1 MRKMLLLAQLWLFFF
16 FFTSFSKKSWYMQ
29 TKGLSKWKYLIQS
42 RSTAIRSNFFSV
54 FSTFLFCSSEKQCVY
69 FKPLKHL
76 EKCWRQGLFRK
87 NITLA
92 QRDIADF
99 GILAIKNN
107 YNITSMTFDANAD
120 TFSMITASFRLSLK
134 YILGEKTLTHYEFHW
149 LDLIWFL
156 GFNFIFISIIC
167 KCMAHIQIK

>member
-1 MRKMLLLAQLWLFFF
+1 MLISQHAVLCEKFCHWHTFDCFF

-42 RSTAIRSNFFSV
+42 RSIAIRSNFFSV
-54 FSTFLFCSSEKQCVY
+54 FRTFSFCSSEKQCVY
-69 FKPLKHL
+69 FKHLKHL

-87 NITLA
+87 NITFA

-107 YNITSMTFDANAD
+107 YNITSMTFDANPD
-120 TFSMITASFRLSLK
+120 TFSMITASVRFSLK
-134 YILGEKTLTHYEFHW
+134 HIFDQKTLTHYEFHR
-149 LDLIWFL
+149 LNIIWIL
-156 GFNFIFISIIC
+156 
-167 KCMAHIQIK
+167 